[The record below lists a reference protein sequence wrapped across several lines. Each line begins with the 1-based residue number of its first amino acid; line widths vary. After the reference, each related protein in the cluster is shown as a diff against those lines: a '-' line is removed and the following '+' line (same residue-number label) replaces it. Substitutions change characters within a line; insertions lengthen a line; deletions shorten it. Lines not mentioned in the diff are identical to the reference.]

1 MKDGVCILIEISTIS
16 VFFAGALSFLSPCV
30 LPLVPPYLC
39 YMAGIG
45 IDDFRSEKRD
55 EKVFIRWALL
65 SSVIAFVLGFTT
77 IFVALGASAST
88 IGKFIGYYRDW
99 FALAAGIIIIIFGLN
114 FLGLFKIS
122 FLFRE
127 ARFQTGKTSSGP
139 LGAYVIGLAFAFGWT
154 PCIGPILGPIIT
166 LAGTKETVGEG
177 AILLAVYAL
186 GLAVPFVLAALFSS
200 HFMRFLA
207 AFRIHLGKV
216 EKIIGVFLILTG
228 ILFLTGSMQDLSFW
242 LLEHYP
248 SLSYVEDIRWHDIM
262 NFFGFSR

>member
-1 MKDGVCILIEISTIS
+1 
-16 VFFAGALSFLSPCV
+16 
-30 LPLVPPYLC
+30 
-39 YMAGIG
+39 MAGVG
-45 IDDFRSEKRD
+45 IDDFRSEKPD

-77 IFVALGASAST
+77 VFVALGASAST

-99 FALAAGIIIIIFGLN
+99 FALAAGIVIIIFGLN
-114 FLGLFKIS
+114 FLGIFKIA

-127 ARFQTGKTSSGP
+127 ARFQTQKTPAGL
-139 LGAYVIGLAFAFGWT
+139 LGAYIIGLAFAFGWT

-177 AILLAVYAL
+177 AVLLAVYAL
-186 GLAVPFVLAALFSS
+186 GLAIPFMLAALFSS
-200 HFMRFLA
+200 SFMRFLG

-216 EKIIGVFLILTG
+216 EKFIGVFLILTG

-248 SLSYVEDIRWHDIM
+248 SLSYIEDIRWHNIM

>member
-1 MKDGVCILIEISTIS
+1 MIVEISTVS
-16 VFFAGALSFLSPCV
+16 VFFAGVLSFLSPCV

-45 IDDFRSEKRD
+45 VDDFRSEERNGR
-55 EKVFIRWALL
+55 VFIRWALL
-65 SSVIAFVLGFTT
+65 SSVIAFVLGFATV
-77 IFVALGASAST
+77 FVALGASAST
-88 IGKFIGYYRDW
+88 IGKFIAYYRDW

-114 FLGLFKIS
+114 FLGLFKIV

-127 ARFQTGKTSSGP
+127 ARFQIQKIPSGS

-166 LAGTKETVGEG
+166 LAGTKETVSEG
-177 AILLAVYAL
+177 AVLLGVYAL
-186 GLAVPFVLAALFSS
+186 GLGVPFLMAALFSS
-200 HFMRFLA
+200 SFMRFLG

-216 EKIIGVFLILTG
+216 EKIIGIFLVVTG
-228 ILFLTGSMQDLSFW
+228 ILFLTGSMQDFSFW

-248 SLSYVEDIRWHDIM
+248 LLSQIEAIHWHNIM
-262 NFFGFSR
+262 NFLGFSR

>member
-1 MKDGVCILIEISTIS
+1 MIVEISTVG

-45 IDDFRSEKRD
+45 IDDFRSEKHKGR
-55 EKVFIRWALL
+55 VFIRWALL
-65 SSVIAFVLGFTT
+65 SSVIAFVMGFTT
-77 IFVALGASAST
+77 VFVALGASAST
-88 IGKFIGYYRDW
+88 IGKLIAYYRDW
-99 FALAAGIIIIIFGLN
+99 FALSAGIIIIIFGLN
-114 FLGLFKIS
+114 FLGLFKIA

-127 ARFQTGKTSSGP
+127 ARFQIHKRPSGP

-154 PCIGPILGPIIT
+154 PCIGPILGPVIT

-177 AILLAVYAL
+177 AVLLGVYAL
-186 GLAVPFVLAALFSS
+186 GLGVPFLIAALFSS
-200 HFMRFLA
+200 SFMRFLG

-216 EKIIGVFLILTG
+216 EKIIGIFLVVTG
-228 ILFLTGSMQDLSFW
+228 ILFLTGSMQDFSFW

-248 SLSYVEDIRWHDIM
+248 LLNQIEAIHWHDIV
-262 NFFGFSR
+262 NFLGFSR

>member
-1 MKDGVCILIEISTIS
+1 
-16 VFFAGALSFLSPCV
+16 
-30 LPLVPPYLC
+30 
-39 YMAGIG
+39 MAGIG
-45 IDDFRSEKRD
+45 IDDFRSEKPA

-77 IFVALGASAST
+77 VFVALGASAST
-88 IGKFIGYYRDW
+88 IGQFIGYYRDW
-99 FALAAGIIIIIFGLN
+99 FALAAGIVIIIFGLN
-114 FLGLFKIS
+114 FFGIFKIA

-127 ARFQTGKTSSGP
+127 ARFQTQKTPAGP
-139 LGAYVIGLAFAFGWT
+139 LGAYIIGLAFAFGWT

-177 AILLAVYAL
+177 AVLLAVYAL
-186 GLAVPFVLAALFSS
+186 GLAIPFMLAALFSS
-200 HFMRFLA
+200 SFMRFLG

-248 SLSYVEDIRWHDIM
+248 SLSYIEDIRWHDIM
-262 NFFGFSR
+262 IFFGFSR

>member
-1 MKDGVCILIEISTIS
+1 
-16 VFFAGALSFLSPCV
+16 
-30 LPLVPPYLC
+30 
-39 YMAGIG
+39 MAGIS
-45 IDDFRSEKRD
+45 IDDFRSENRD
-55 EKVFIRWALL
+55 EKVFIKWALL

-77 IFVALGASAST
+77 VFVALGASAST

-99 FALAAGIIIIIFGLN
+99 FAFASGIIIIIFGLN
-114 FLGLFKIS
+114 FLGLCKIT

-127 ARFQTGKTSSGP
+127 VRFQTHKTPAGP
-139 LGAYVIGLAFAFGWT
+139 LGAYIMGLAFAFGWT

-177 AILLAVYAL
+177 AVLLAVYAL
-186 GLAVPFVLAALFSS
+186 GLAIPFVLAALFSS
-200 HFMRFLA
+200 SFMRFLG

-216 EKIIGVFLILTG
+216 EKIIGIFLILTG

-242 LLEHYP
+242 ILEHYP
-248 SLSYVEDIRWHDIM
+248 SLSYIEDICWQNIM

>member
-1 MKDGVCILIEISTIS
+1 MIEISTVG
-16 VFFAGALSFLSPCV
+16 VFLAGALSFLSPCV

-45 IDDFRSEKRD
+45 IDDFRSEKYNG
-55 EKVFIRWALL
+55 KVFIRWRLL

-77 IFVALGASAST
+77 VFIALGASASI

-99 FALAAGIIIIIFGLN
+99 LTLAAGIVIIIFGLN
-114 FLGLFKIS
+114 FLGFFKIAL
-122 FLFRE
+122 LFRE
-127 ARFQTGKTSSGP
+127 ARFQTRGTPAGP

-154 PCIGPILGPIIT
+154 PCIGPILGPVIT

-177 AILLAVYAL
+177 ALLLGIYAL
-186 GLAVPFVLAALFSS
+186 GLGVPFVLAALFSRS
-200 HFMRFLA
+200 FMRFLGS
-207 AFRIHLGKV
+207 FRIHLGKV
-216 EKIIGVFLILTG
+216 EKIIGISLIVSG

-248 SLSYVEDIRWHDIM
+248 SLSNVEALRWDDIV

>member
-1 MKDGVCILIEISTIS
+1 MIIEISTVS

-39 YMAGIG
+39 YMAGVG
-45 IDDFRSEKRD
+45 IDDFRSEKYNG
-55 EKVFIRWALL
+55 KLSIRLALL

-77 IFVALGASAST
+77 VFVALGASAST
-88 IGKFIGYYRDW
+88 IGGFIGYYRDW
-99 FALAAGIIIIIFGLN
+99 FAVAAGIVIIIFGLN
-114 FLGLFKIS
+114 FLGFFKIA
-122 FLFRE
+122 FLFRDV
-127 ARFQTGKTSSGP
+127 RFQTRKAPAGP
-139 LGAYVIGLAFAFGWT
+139 FGAYIIGLAFAFGWT

-177 AILLAVYAL
+177 AVLLGIYAL
-186 GLAVPFVLAALFSS
+186 GLGVPFVLAALFSS
-200 HFMRFLA
+200 SFMKFLG

-216 EKIIGVFLILTG
+216 EKVIGIFLVITG
-228 ILFLTGSMQDLSFW
+228 ILFLTGSMQNFSFW

-248 SLSYVEDIRWHDIM
+248 LLSNIEVIRWNDIV